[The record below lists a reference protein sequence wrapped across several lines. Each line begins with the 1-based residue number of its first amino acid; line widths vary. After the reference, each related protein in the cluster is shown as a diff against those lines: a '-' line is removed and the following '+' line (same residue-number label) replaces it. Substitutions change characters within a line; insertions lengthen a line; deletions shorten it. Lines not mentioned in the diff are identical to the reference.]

1 MIKRLVQI
9 IRKYSGCNHE
19 EKLNSYYENITD
31 DGDEWALED
40 DSEKGSLVGGENNEL
55 PEKKFPVENNSGKG
69 QVQDE
74 VKESWEKDEKDT
86 PSGS

>member
-31 DGDEWALED
+31 DRETSIRYEYTH
-40 DSEKGSLVGGENNEL
+40 GGAYC
-55 PEKKFPVENNSGKG
+55 PSCSGL
-69 QVQDE
+69 
-74 VKESWEKDEKDT
+74 VKERRKRKLGIFPYD
-86 PSGS
+86 